1 MGRNGTIKISGSAIC
16 LALALVLPILT
27 GQIQPTGNMLCP
39 MHLPVLICGFL
50 CGWQWGL
57 VVGLVAPILRS
68 LIFGAP
74 TMFPRAVAMALE
86 LAAYGLLAGL
96 CYKLLPKKIP
106 NIYFSL
112 LIAMVGGRAVW
123 GIAQF
128 MFAKILGTQF
138 PLSAFIAGA
147 VTNSLLGI
155 AVQIIL
161 VPLIVLALKKA
172 KLIANE

>member
-1 MGRNGTIKISGSAIC
+1 MGRNSTIKITGSAIC

-27 GQIQPTGNMLCP
+27 GQLQPTGNMLCP

-50 CGWQWGL
+50 CGWQWGFA
-57 VVGLVAPILRS
+57 VGLIAPILRS

-74 TMFPRAVAMALE
+74 TMFPRAVAMAIE

-96 CYKLLPKKIP
+96 LYKLLPKKIP
-106 NIYFSL
+106 CIYFSL

-128 MFAKILGTQF
+128 LFAKILGTEF

-147 VTNSLLGI
+147 VTNSLPGI
-155 AVQIIL
+155 VVQIIL

>member
-1 MGRNGTIKISGSAIC
+1 MGRNGTIKITGSAIC
-16 LALALVLPILT
+16 LALAFVLPILT
-27 GQIQPTGNMLCP
+27 GQLQPTGNMLCP

-50 CGWQWGL
+50 CGWQWGFA
-57 VVGLVAPILRS
+57 VGLIAPILRS

-96 CYKLLPKKIP
+96 LYKLLPKKIP
-106 NIYFSL
+106 GIYLSL

-128 MFAKILGTQF
+128 LFAKILGTEF

-147 VTNSLLGI
+147 VTNSLPGI